1 MSGPLQGIK
10 VVEMTSVVLGP
21 WACQMLAD
29 MGAEVIKIE
38 QPRGDSNR
46 SLGAAN
52 NPGMAALYLTC
63 NRNKRSIVLD
73 LRVAGARDAVLALV
87 KSADVFI
94 HNNRPQVMTKLGLD
108 YADLRK
114 VNPRIIYCGA
124 YGYSKKGPY
133 GKLGALDDS
142 IQAASGIAMLNEMV
156 LGEPRYLPTIVA
168 DKTTAITVVY
178 GVLAALFHRERTGE
192 GQELEVPM
200 FETMVNWVMAEH
212 LWGMTFDPAKGRPG
226 YTRLMS
232 KDRKP
237 YKTKDGYIAVLPY
250 LDAHWV
256 KFCEITG
263 YPQFIDDERF
273 RTLADRVRNIDAT
286 NQTTAMIMATR
297 TTTEWLGV
305 LAPSG
310 IPHIVVNTLEDLAT
324 DPHLEATGF
333 WQSFDHPTEGKLRLP
348 SFPVN
353 FGSTPASIR
362 RAAPRLGEHTVE
374 VLREAG
380 VDAATID
387 SLTASGAAMTAEQA
401 AKSVGQGGD

>member
-212 LWGMTFDPAKGRPG
+212 LWGMTFDPPKGKPG

-401 AKSVGQGGD
+401 TKSVGQGGD